1 MSISVKMTDMWR
13 LYISSLPCCLFLLR
27 SNNFYL
33 AMLLFML
40 FLCMLP
46 TIFAI
51 VRYRPS
57 QHCGPFRYSIKVI
70 KMIIIIV
77 LKDVC
82 WAPQSE
88 WYQCQLCL
96 IHIYLLQWQKK
107 LNRHVSE
114 IPTHFST
121 LFHICSGYIVHYIKS
136 QEGRCDL
143 PTKGG
148 QSHV

>member
-1 MSISVKMTDMWR
+1 MKMIEMGR
-13 LYISSLPCCLFLLR
+13 LYISSLPCCLCLFR

-57 QHCGPFRYSIKVI
+57 QHCGPFRYSIKVM

-77 LKDVC
+77 MKDVC
-82 WAPQSE
+82 
-88 WYQCQLCL
+88 
-96 IHIYLLQWQKK
+96 
-107 LNRHVSE
+107 
-114 IPTHFST
+114 
-121 LFHICSGYIVHYIKS
+121 
-136 QEGRCDL
+136 
-143 PTKGG
+143 
-148 QSHV
+148 